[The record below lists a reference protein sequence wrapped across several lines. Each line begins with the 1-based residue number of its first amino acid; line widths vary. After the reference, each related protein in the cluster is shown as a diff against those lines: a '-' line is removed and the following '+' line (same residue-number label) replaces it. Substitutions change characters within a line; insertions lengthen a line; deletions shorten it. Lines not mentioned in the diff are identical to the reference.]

1 MRWMR
6 YGTRRNS
13 MNATNKSLPA
23 KRSFIK
29 WSFIKCS
36 SANLLKKWVIF
47 LIGIFFIILMLS
59 NQVLAAPCFNNAQS
73 AYDYLLSQETAQ
85 SQARAQTS
93 ININRATEAELVA
106 LNGIGSSK
114 AQAIILYRE
123 MFGGFK
129 TVDELTKV
137 KGIGAKTVEKNRQR
151 LSVQD

>member
-6 YGTRRNS
+6 YGKRRNS
-13 MNATNKSLPA
+13 MNATNKS
-23 KRSFIK
+23 RFIK
-29 WSFIKCS
+29 WQH
-36 SANLLKKWVIF
+36 ANLFKNAAVF
-47 LIGIFFIILMLS
+47 LVGIFSIMVMLS
-59 NQVLAAPCFNNAQS
+59 HPVFAAPCFDNAKS
-73 AYDYLLSQETAQ
+73 AYHYLLTQEAAQ
-85 SQARAQTS
+85 SQARNQTN

>member
-6 YGTRRNS
+6 YGKRRNS
-13 MNATNKSLPA
+13 MNATNKTL
-23 KRSFIK
+23 FIK
-29 WSFIKCS
+29 WQH
-36 SANLLKKWVIF
+36 ANLFKNAAVF
-47 LIGIFFIILMLS
+47 LVGIFSIMVMLS
-59 NQVLAAPCFNNAQS
+59 HPVFAAPCFDNAKS
-73 AYDYLLSQETAQ
+73 AYHYLLTQEAAQ
-85 SQARAQTS
+85 NPARTQTR